1 MRTKQSNHSVGD
13 ELRENTKL
21 PSTPQKQSP
30 THSGPVPGQSLF
42 LVEDMAKKLTLG
54 HDSVSSKIKKG
65 QKKEQVT
72 QVKPSHRSGKR
83 TTPRKE
89 RTGHHSS
96 DHGPVQ
102 HGGSEE
108 QLDSGLGS
116 IDSQAMEAPW
126 SDHQYGGSYGSLQ
139 HSHSARQKFCPP
151 RGAPCGCCSSQ
162 PHFHNQQYELGPV
175 SSHGSDVSYNPP
187 HFSNY
192 GPYPLSVHAYSHPAD
207 FQHSRSHCHR
217 HQQQRYWS
225 APFAGPP
232 SPPAAVPNPPGERTP
247 WKPPQGTQW
256 NPGGREER
264 EAVRKKLMAIFSAE
278 LVDTAM
284 EMSPQEM
291 DPQVLVA
298 EILMLQSQG
307 MLLRWEVRNLSLFFF
322 LVERLSRKNISFC
335 VWS

>member
-89 RTGHHSS
+89 KTGHHSS
-96 DHGPVQ
+96 DHGSVQ

-232 SPPAAVPNPPGERTP
+232 SPPAAVRNPPGERTP

-307 MLLRWEVRNLSLFFF
+307 MPLR
-322 LVERLSRKNISFC
+322 
-335 VWS
+335 

>member
-1 MRTKQSNHSVGD
+1 MRTKQSNHSAAD

-30 THSGPVPGQSLF
+30 IHLGPVPGHSLL

-54 HDSVSSKIKKG
+54 HDSVSSKINKD
-65 QKKEQVT
+65 QKKEHVT

-89 RTGHHSS
+89 KIGHHSS
-96 DHGPVQ
+96 GHGSVQ

-116 IDSQAMEAPW
+116 IDSQAMEAPC

-139 HSHSARQKFCPP
+139 HSHSVRQKFCPP
-151 RGAPCGCCSSQ
+151 RGAPCSCCSSQ
-162 PHFHNQQYELGPV
+162 PPFHNQQYKLG
-175 SSHGSDVSYNPP
+175 GSDVSYNPP

-192 GPYPLSVHAYSHPAD
+192 GPYLISMHAYSHPVD
-207 FQHSRSHCHR
+207 SQHSRSHSH
-217 HQQQRYWS
+217 HQQQQRYWS

-232 SPPAAVPNPPGERTP
+232 SPPAAVRNLPGEHPR
-247 WKPPQGTQW
+247 WKPPQATQR
-256 NPGGREER
+256 NPEGREER
-264 EAVRKKLMAIFSAE
+264 EAVRKKLLAIFSAE
-278 LVDTAM
+278 LVNTVM
-284 EMSPQEM
+284 EMFPQEM

-307 MLLRWEVRNLSLFFF
+307 RPLR
-322 LVERLSRKNISFC
+322 
-335 VWS
+335 